1 MSSMERQRRCS
12 VATTHDPSGS
22 RPVRGMFM
30 RAGNRSR
37 KKAGLLGLLVA
48 GGITV
53 LMITGATSA
62 SAVTDF
68 RHVPKCPGIP
78 GCRHSLDQRA
88 GWEGWQLNN
97 PSHCAARVMKPFL
110 NPKKQVASWT
120 EVFCQQNSKLTVRSR
135 LFANYLFADLLVDQK
150 GCSPQSAPAPKCVHS
165 VNRGFNYYYL
175 ACPKSGGILPNRLYY
190 SDIIF
195 YKGTKVSTAFN
206 GDTKGPLATNR
217 SRDAKLSPY
226 CAF

>member
-1 MSSMERQRRCS
+1 
-12 VATTHDPSGS
+12 
-22 RPVRGMFM
+22 M
-30 RAGNRSR
+30 RASSSSR
-37 KKAGLLGLLVA
+37 KKAGLLGLLVS
-48 GGITV
+48 GGIAV

-68 RHVPKCPGIP
+68 RNVPRCPGIP

-88 GWEGWQLNN
+88 GWEGWQLNY

-110 NPKKQVASWT
+110 RTKTKQVASWT
-120 EVFCQQNSKLTVRSR
+120 EVFCQRRSNLTVRSR
-135 LFANYLFADLLVDQK
+135 LFANYLFADLLVDQR
-150 GCSPQSAPAPKCVHS
+150 GCSPQAAPASRCVHR

-175 ACPKSGGILPNRLYY
+175 ACPKTKRILPSRLYY

-195 YKGTKVSTAFN
+195 YKGTKVGTAFN
-206 GDTKGPLATNR
+206 GDIKGPLATNR

-226 CAF
+226 CLF

>member
-1 MSSMERQRRCS
+1 
-12 VATTHDPSGS
+12 
-22 RPVRGMFM
+22 M
-30 RAGNRSR
+30 RAGRSAR

-68 RHVPKCPGIP
+68 RNVPKCPGIP

-88 GWEGWQLNN
+88 GWEGWVLNN
-97 PSHCAARVMKPFL
+97 PSHCAARTMKPFL
-110 NPKKQVASWT
+110 DSNQQVAAWT
-120 EVFCQQNSKLTVRSR
+120 EVFCQAKSNLTVRSR
-135 LFANYLFADLLVDQK
+135 LFANYQFADLMVDQK
-150 GCSPQSAPAPKCVHS
+150 GCSNGTAGCVHS
-165 VNRGFNYYYL
+165 VPRGFSYYHL
-175 ACPKSGGILPNRLYY
+175 ACPKSGGILPSRLYY

-195 YKGTKVSTAFN
+195 YKGTDASTASN
-206 GDTKGPLATNR
+206 GEISGPLATSR
-217 SRDAKLSPY
+217 SRDAKLSPF